1 MTEAPEPIPLA
12 VIGGGIVGCA
22 LALALD
28 HAGVP
33 VVLLDRGP
41 TPGPESDPRRG
52 WPSRRTC
59 WLFSMAWGLRCRAPP
74 MRT

>member
-41 TPGPESDPRRG
+41 TRALYVIN
-52 WPSRRTC
+52 T
-59 WLFSMAWGLRCRAPP
+59 LR
-74 MRT
+74 MF